1 MNMPRRMRMATTVI
15 DKDFIEALATEI
27 ACSVDSAVERWIADI
42 DSVLRN
48 PLLTDEDKVFS
59 MSEMVGR
66 YKHATGKSELRKRLN

>member
-1 MNMPRRMRMATTVI
+1 MATTVV

-48 PLLTDEDKVFS
+48 PLLTDEDKVKIFNTNAKK
-59 MSEMVGR
+59 VVPALA
-66 YKHATGKSELRKRLN
+66 KF